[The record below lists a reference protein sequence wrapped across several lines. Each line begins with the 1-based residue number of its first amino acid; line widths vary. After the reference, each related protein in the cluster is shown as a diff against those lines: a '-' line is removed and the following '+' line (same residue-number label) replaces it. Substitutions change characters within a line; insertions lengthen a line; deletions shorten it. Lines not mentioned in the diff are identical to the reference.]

1 MSVRAVAGVLA
12 ALLLL
17 VIISVETAV
26 SLQSTITCLFPF
38 PFISFLSSC
47 FYSSQNLLRILV
59 SNSRVHNPNTFSSI

>member
-38 PFISFLSSC
+38 PFISFLSFIHLKIC
-47 FYSSQNLLRILV
+47 FAS
-59 SNSRVHNPNTFSSI
+59 